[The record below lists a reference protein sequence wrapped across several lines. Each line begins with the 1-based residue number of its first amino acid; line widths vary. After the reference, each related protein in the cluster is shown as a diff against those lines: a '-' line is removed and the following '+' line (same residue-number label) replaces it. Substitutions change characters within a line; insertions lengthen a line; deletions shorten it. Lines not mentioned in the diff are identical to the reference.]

1 MPFLPDDLW
10 TLIEPILPPAPV
22 RPHGGRPRLPSRQ
35 VLEGILFVLHT
46 GISWHHLPQ
55 SLGYGSGMTCWRRL
69 IEWQNVGVWATL
81 HNLLLNQ
88 LHAAGTIDWS
98 RAALDSATVASPCGG
113 EETGPDPTNRGKLGC
128 KRHVVVDSNGLPL
141 AVVISAANVH
151 DSRMLEA
158 AIDAVPGV
166 RNGRGGRPRKRPYKL
181 HADKGF
187 DCRRCRHAL
196 YVRGIVPRIARRGV
210 ECRERLGKV
219 RWVVERTLS
228 WLNRFKRLKLRY
240 ERRADA
246 HTALL
251 VLACA
256 LICFRIQRREVR

>member
-1 MPFLPDDLW
+1 MVPFVSDHLW
-10 TLIEPILPPAPV
+10 TLIVPLLPPPPCRA
-22 RPHGGRPRLPSRQ
+22 RGGRPRIDDRLA
-35 VLEGILFVLHT
+35 LEGILFVLHT
-46 GISWHHLPQ
+46 GISWRSLPQ
-55 SLGYGSGMTCWRRL
+55 QLGYGSGMTCWRRL
-69 IEWQNVGVWATL
+69 IEWQHAGVWAAL
-81 HNLLLNQ
+81 HRVLLDQ
-88 LHAAGTIDWS
+88 LHASGAIDWS
-98 RAALDSATVASPCGG
+98 RASLDSATIASPCGG

-128 KRHVVVDSNGLPL
+128 KRHLVVDRNGLPL

-158 AIDAVPGV
+158 AVDAMPGV
-166 RNGRGGRPRKRPYKL
+166 RRGRVGRPRKRPYKL

-187 DCRRCRHAL
+187 DFHRCRHAL

-210 ECRERLGKV
+210 ESRERLGHV

-240 ERRADA
+240 ERRVDA
-246 HTALL
+246 HLALL

-256 LICFRIQRREVR
+256 LVCFRTHTGVR